1 MDVTQWCTAIW
12 ESRIMDCLGCGSSIP
27 NAHKKIVDSSFTSA
41 HKNNWFSSSPNSKLS
56 KLRLSPHCVKS
67 TSIFSLYLCLL
78 PSSIPLFVF
87 FHMFRELKS
96 RYIYFLFPSNWG
108 SFKMPRYSAK
118 LLKTLN
124 LSSINYQSF
133 KP

>member
-1 MDVTQWCTAIW
+1 MWYFPITFQCKKGW
-12 ESRIMDCLGCGSSIP
+12 GSSIP
-27 NAHKKIVDSSFTSA
+27 NAHKKYLIHLLLAPTKIVDFPPPPASI
-41 HKNNWFSSSPNSKLS
+41 LS

-67 TSIFSLYLCLL
+67 TSIFYIRAFFPLLSHSL
-78 PSSIPLFVF
+78 FF